1 MKIKHSLLFLSS
13 PASGLFE
20 EPSSP
25 FALTAINKL
34 PALEFVR
41 VEVAG
46 VFGVPATR
54 TDFDQALFTWARDH
68 HAKFHKQLGE
78 GIYL

>member
-1 MKIKHSLLFLSS
+1 M
-13 PASGLFE
+13 
-20 EPSSP
+20 
-25 FALTAINKL
+25 
-34 PALEFVR
+34 R

-54 TDFDQALFTWARDH
+54 TNFDQALFTWARDH
-68 HAKFHKQLGE
+68 HAEFHKTLFE